1 MRCIVIGE
9 SMPMPSFELKYE
21 DTWLFRLKQFFLN
34 VEIIDKCRRSSSV
47 RRLVTEGQNALGYDL
62 LEFYEPDFVIL
73 HLGLTDA
80 SPRLLPREA
89 LYTKIINRLPFS
101 KFIYNIVR
109 RTKGRTISCADLS
122 PDAFYSC
129 LSKYAKRAKAKGV
142 IVYCI
147 KIAYCGSKVLKVSPH
162 MNEAIDLYNSLY
174 DKLASEYSNVRLV
187 QPLPS
192 LSISELDKILQAD
205 AIHLTPQASCMV
217 FENVKSAIL
226 KDFSLS

>member
-1 MRCIVIGE
+1 MRCIVVGE

-21 DTWLFRLKQFFLN
+21 DTWLFRLKQFFPN

-47 RRLVTEGQNALGYDL
+47 RRLVSEGQNALGYDL

-80 SPRLLPREA
+80 SPRLLPREV

-101 KFIYNIVR
+101 KSIYNIVR
-109 RTKGRTISCADLS
+109 KTKGRTISCADLS
-122 PDAFYSC
+122 PKAFYSC
-129 LSKYAKRAKAKGV
+129 LSRYAERAKTKGV

-174 DKLASEYSNVRLV
+174 DKLALEYSNVRLI
-187 QPLPS
+187 QPLPT

-205 AIHLTPQASCMV
+205 AIHLTPQASHMV

-226 KDFSLS
+226 KDFNLS